1 MKMIGIIKQ
10 NSKKSVFRVGV
21 TFFLLCVV
29 LSIASVTI
37 SGANDTPTPTSTVA
51 TATPEVDV
59 TPALTSRPVHINTST
74 VNITTK
80 TPLIPKGDAWIAI
93 ALLVIVFGLLVA
105 LGYRAKERGRLDMG
119 EMRRAIAGTFVVG
132 FTILTILCLTYGIYQ
147 TEIIIAYVELVGIV
161 IGFYFGT
168 RTAAEK
174 RAEAA
179 VKISIEH
186 VKFVDDVDPK
196 KKKMGL
202 TLRNGGDSEIKVDKI
217 YIGEEAFEREDIKID
232 PQKSKYIEQDYTW
245 KDDTEYKIKIATAAG
260 LTADITVKTPKPQE
274 A

>member
-1 MKMIGIIKQ
+1 MIGIIKQ

-37 SGANDTPTPTSTVA
+37 SGANETPTPEGTATPTAPSGCNTAA

-59 TPALTSRPVHINTST
+59 TPTPTAPVNNATKIPVFSNTYA
-74 VNITTK
+74 
-80 TPLIPKGDAWIAI
+80 GIAI
-93 ALLVIVFGLLVA
+93 ALLVIVFGALVG
-105 LGYRAKERGRLDMG
+105 LGYMAKERGRLDTG

-132 FTILTILCLTYGIYQ
+132 FTILTILCLQYDINQ
-147 TEIIIAYVELVGIV
+147 TAVVLAYVELVGIV

-186 VKFVDDVDPK
+186 VKFVDDADDPK
-196 KKKMGL
+196 KRKMGL
-202 TLRNGGDSEIKVDKI
+202 TIRNGGDSEIKVDKI
-217 YIGEEAFEREDIKID
+217 YIDEVAFEREDIKID

-260 LTADITVKTPKPQE
+260 LTADIKEKTPKP
-274 A
+274 

>member
-186 VKFVDDVDPK
+186 VKFLK
-196 KKKMGL
+196 KKFAI
-202 TLRNGGDSEIKVDKI
+202 TIRNGGDSEIKVDKI
-217 YIGEEAFEREDIKID
+217 YIGEEAFAREDIKID
-232 PQKSKYIEQDYTW
+232 PQKSKEIEQDYTW

-274 A
+274 TSG